1 MTRWTSCV
9 SIETKVTLL
18 HQETIAGGQLQY
30 LLLHQAPEVTQQARK
45 GTMKVEYAGYHPLQ
59 VSIFLALKGVP
70 PNVPLDDQQQLFVE
84 EITAD
89 YLEQQTVGITNA
101 VTIGTKITNQ
111 RGPDFSQRRV
121 RSLQQ
126 ASGASQDDWVE
137 FSVDGT

>member
-1 MTRWTSCV
+1 
-9 SIETKVTLL
+9 
-18 HQETIAGGQLQY
+18 
-30 LLLHQAPEVTQQARK
+30 
-45 GTMKVEYAGYHPLQ
+45 MKVEYAGYHPLQ
-59 VSIFLALKGVP
+59 VSIFLAFKGVP

-101 VTIGTKITNQ
+101 VIVGTKITNQ

-126 ASGASQDDWVE
+126 ASGAAQDDWVE
-137 FSVDGT
+137 FSVDGR